1 MWTYRAKVNTG
12 GTIMYLRK
20 VALGIGVLLAAA
32 AMASAQQSITKMGD
46 TIKASVTITGID
58 STNRLITF
66 KSDDGTEDTVKAGP
80 DFTRFDEL
88 KVGDKVN
95 LTYYESKVYRIR
107 KPGDPPLEL
116 QKESA
121 AVTGTSGTLPGATMS
136 AQTVTTVTVKAVDMN
151 VPSITVLTEDGRTV
165 SRKVEDKANLANV
178 QPGDKID
185 IVSTAA
191 LLVSVER
198 Q

>member
-1 MWTYRAKVNTG
+1 MHLKKIA
-12 GTIMYLRK
+12 I
-20 VALGIGVLLAAA
+20 GIGVLVAAA
-32 AMASAQQSITKMGD
+32 AVANAQQSVTKMGD
-46 TIKASVTITGID
+46 TIKASVTIEAID

-88 KVGDKVN
+88 KVGDTVN

-116 QKESA
+116 PKESA
-121 AVTGTSGTLPGATMS
+121 AVTGTSGTLPGATMA
-136 AQTVTTVTVKAVDMN
+136 AQKVTTVTVKAVDMN
-151 VPSITVLTEDGRTV
+151 VGSITVVTEDGRTI

-185 IVSTAA
+185 IVSTEA
-191 LLVSVER
+191 LLASVER
-198 Q
+198 K